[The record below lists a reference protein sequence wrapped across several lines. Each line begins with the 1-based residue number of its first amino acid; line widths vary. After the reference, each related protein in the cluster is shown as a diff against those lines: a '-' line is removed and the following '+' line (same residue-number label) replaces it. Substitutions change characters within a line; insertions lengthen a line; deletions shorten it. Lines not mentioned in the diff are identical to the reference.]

1 MNIIDQQHTGIK
13 NAWHKTPF
21 YAALLII
28 APFIATSAHSH
39 GDQHAAGEQLGSINF
54 PVSCSE
60 EASQQVT
67 KGVALLHHMTYEGA
81 NAAFSQATE
90 VDSNCAMGYWGQA
103 LALIH
108 PLWSDPPNEVEFEQG
123 ETLINKAKSIGKKTD
138 REHAYIS
145 ALEAYFNEGRQRSEK
160 INLASLEK
168 GWEKVYQQ
176 FPEDLEA
183 ASFYALSQL
192 STANPTDKSYS
203 KQISAGKIAEQIVMR
218 NPDHPGAHHYLIH
231 AYDYPE
237 LSDKALKVARSYG
250 KIAPDIPH
258 ALHMPTHIFTRLG
271 YWNDSI
277 SMNKRSAA
285 AALKKPTGGVIS
297 LHYPHA
303 LDYLA
308 YAHLQRGED
317 KKAQQILDTLG
328 MVDGDLQVHIAT
340 AYTLAAVPARMALE
354 RQRWADA
361 AALTPKT
368 PSSYPWDKFPAAEA
382 ITHFARALGAA
393 HTGNKAIARDALNN
407 LARLQRITAETSA
420 YWASQVEIQRLSA
433 QAWIEYLDGNQIKG
447 LQIMRRAASLETETE
462 KHPVTPG
469 EVLPARE
476 LLADMLLDMG
486 HYQKAQVEYEA
497 ALQRS
502 ANRFNSLYGAARTAD
517 LGGDKTKAAI
527 YYKEL
532 TEIAANDAEREQLI
546 FAREYLAKN

>member
-1 MNIIDQQHTGIK
+1 MNIINQQHTGTK
-13 NAWHKTPF
+13 NAWHKTPL

-39 GDQHAAGEQLGSINF
+39 GDQQAYGEQLGSINF
-54 PVSCSE
+54 PVSCNT

-81 NAAFSQATE
+81 NTAFSQATE

-103 LALIH
+103 MALIH
-108 PLWSDPPNEVEFEQG
+108 PLWSDPPSETEFKQG
-123 ETLINKAKSIGKKTD
+123 KTLVNKAKTTGNKTD

-145 ALEAYFNEGRQRSEK
+145 ALEAYFSEGRQRSEK

-168 GWEKVYQQ
+168 GWQKVYQQ
-176 FPEDLEA
+176 FPNDLEA

-192 STANPTDKSYS
+192 STASPTDKSYS
-203 KQISAGKIAEQIVMR
+203 KQIRAGKIAEQIVMK
-218 NPDHPGAHHYLIH
+218 NPDHPGAHHYVIH

-237 LSDKALKVARSYG
+237 LSDKALEVARSYG

-285 AALKKPTGGVIS
+285 AALNKPVGGAIS
-297 LHYPHA
+297 LHYSHA

-317 KKAQQILDTLG
+317 NKAQQILDTLG

-354 RQRWADA
+354 RQRWGDA
-361 AALTPKT
+361 AALTPRT

-393 HTGNKAIARDALNN
+393 HTGNKAVARDALNN
-407 LARLQRITAETSA
+407 LARLQRKTAETST

-433 QAWIEYLDGNQIKG
+433 QAWIEYMDGNQIKG
-447 LQIMRRAASLETETE
+447 LQIMRRAANLETETE

-486 HYQKAQVEYEA
+486 RYQKAQVEYEA

-517 LGGDKTKAAI
+517 LGGNKTKAAF

-532 TEIAANDAEREQLI
+532 TEITANDAEREQLI